1 MFAITIDEENYIKS
15 YSDKYRTP
23 GSILVDS
30 LPVENNPEKLCC
42 YKYENDE
49 FIFDSV
55 KWEQKEK
62 EAEIEAKHAKIEE
75 LKNALTSTDYKII
88 KCYEYALNNL
98 ELPYDAAAL
107 HEKRQIIRNKINE
120 IEETL

>member
-30 LPVENNPEKLCC
+30 LPVENNPKKLCC

-75 LKNALTSTDYKII
+75 LKNELTSTDYKII